1 MSARATTHFIAPI
14 LLILAFGATAQ
25 QPVAPPPPGS
35 LGAGPPRAA
44 PPAPGGKT
52 SASAGP
58 EWSSLSAGQKE
69 ALKPL
74 AASWN
79 GINELQKRKWLVLS
93 RNFAAMSPG
102 EQTTLHSRMKEWAA
116 LSPQQR
122 SQARLNFGE
131 ARQRPA
137 DEKKAK
143 WEAYQALS
151 PEEKRKL
158 AAGTSTKPA
167 GAAPAVKP
175 VPSQKLAQFPDA
187 RTTERKSTPGT
198 AIPPQQVNR
207 HTLLPRAPDTAP
219 GRQP

>member
-1 MSARATTHFIAPI
+1 MSARATTHLIGSV
-14 LLILAFGATAQ
+14 LLALAFGAMAQ
-25 QPVAPPPPGS
+25 QPVAPAPPGF
-35 LGAGPPRAA
+35 LGAA
-44 PPAPGGKT
+44 PPNQGGKT
-52 SASAGP
+52 LASAGP
-58 EWSSLSAGQKE
+58 EWNSLSAGQKE

-79 GINELQKRKWLVLS
+79 GISEPQKRKWLVLS
-93 RNFAAMSPG
+93 QNFAAMSSG

-158 AAGTSTKPA
+158 AAGTPAKPA
-167 GAAPAVKP
+167 GAAPAIKP
-175 VPSQKLAQFPDA
+175 VPPQKLAQFPDA

-207 HTLLPRAPDTAP
+207 NTLLPRAADTTAP